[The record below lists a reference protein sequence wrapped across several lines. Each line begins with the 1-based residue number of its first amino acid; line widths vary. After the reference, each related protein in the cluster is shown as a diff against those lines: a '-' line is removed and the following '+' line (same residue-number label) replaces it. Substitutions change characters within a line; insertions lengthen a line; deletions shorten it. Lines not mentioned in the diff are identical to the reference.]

1 MYSQHN
7 VQGQYDILFAP
18 SSMCFVLRT
27 SEKRGNPTPYSVL
40 PPPICSY
47 VGWPRTEVSKKL
59 RLTSGLSLSR
69 LHWSTVALSDSSQG
83 SPPRTLIGFN
93 GAC

>member
-7 VQGQYDILFAP
+7 VQGQYDIFFAP
-18 SSMCFVLRT
+18 SSMCFILRIL
-27 SEKRGNPTPYSVL
+27 EKRGNPTPPSLL
-40 PPPICSY
+40 PPPICSH
-47 VGWPRTEVSKKL
+47 VGWSCAEVSKKL
-59 RLTSGLSLSR
+59 RLTSGLSLSL
-69 LHWSTVALSDSSQG
+69 LHWSTVALSDSIQG